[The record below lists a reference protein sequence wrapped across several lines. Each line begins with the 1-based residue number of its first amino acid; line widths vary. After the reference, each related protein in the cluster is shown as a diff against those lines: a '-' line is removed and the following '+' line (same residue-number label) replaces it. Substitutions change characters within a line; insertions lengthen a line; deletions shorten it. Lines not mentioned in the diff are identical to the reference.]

1 MMKVFYA
8 RLSTPSDWGSSGVDY
23 LVVSFDGHLPLLKRL
38 EKELAMT
45 LGAGDAGEDTYEVEP
60 RVEIIGFDSEKDR
73 KGRVTLLKECIE
85 FVESV
90 EVCLPDGE
98 SFGTAIG
105 GAGENLFWIG
115 RLLDET
121 FSVGELAE
129 LRKKIFDPEDP
140 LCFEFLVE
148 TQAVNEFLSLDWF
161 CKAEEEADG
170 LEKLALECVENR
182 VAMAA
187 GWLQVHPVPLITR
200 AGENSIRIDWKNGGM
215 TERGGSWEA
224 SYPAS
229 CSSPEDAM
237 EKMMAGLKDEKG
249 EEGAWDL

>member
-8 RLSTPSDWGSSGVDY
+8 KLSTPGDWGSSGVDY

-73 KGRVTLLKECIE
+73 KGRVTLLKECLD

-98 SFGTAIG
+98 SFGTATG

-121 FSVGELAE
+121 FSVGELAG
-129 LRKKIFDPEDP
+129 LAKKIFDPEDP

-148 TQAVNEFLSLDWF
+148 TQAVNEFLSLDRL
-161 CKAEEEADG
+161 CEAEEEADG

-187 GWLQVHPVPLITR
+187 GWLQVHPAPLITR
-200 AGENSIRIDWKNGGM
+200 VGENAIKVDWKDGGV
-215 TERGGSWEA
+215 TEKGK
-224 SYPAS
+224 SYESHYSAS
-229 CSSPEDAM
+229 CSSLEESIEETMTA
-237 EKMMAGLKDEKG
+237 LKDEKG
-249 EEGAWDL
+249 EEGAWDI